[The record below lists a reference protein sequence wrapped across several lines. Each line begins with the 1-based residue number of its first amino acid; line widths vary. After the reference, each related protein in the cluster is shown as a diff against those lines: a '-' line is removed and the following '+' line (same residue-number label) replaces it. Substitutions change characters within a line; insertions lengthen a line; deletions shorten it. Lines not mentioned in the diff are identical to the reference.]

1 MKALKWLLILVSII
15 VLFIGGALVWT
26 GVKNASASKRWLA
39 SPAPPGVMIDVGGN
53 RLYAVVMGKGGPA
66 VIIEPS
72 LGSTSPE
79 WRHIQE
85 ALSKK
90 TAVLCFDRAGYGWS
104 DPGAMPRTGAQELKE
119 LWILLKKTG
128 LKPPYIL
135 LGHEQGALYL
145 EIFARAYPREVAGAV
160 MIDPVSAGND
170 RFKKELD
177 PAVYSNLIDKRPS
190 LKAASFL
197 ARRGLVRA
205 FKAVPY
211 TNLPP
216 ELKVLVIENYSLSKT
231 YEAMLDEY
239 RHRNEDIAR
248 LPSYGAFPPVPL
260 VVFHHSPERYLEELH
275 FYGLSRDEAQR
286 IESIWRAMHHGVAM
300 LSPRGRMI
308 VMKKGLHSPRLEE
321 PETIVRAVSEMLRAA
336 P

>member
-1 MKALKWLLILVSII
+1 MKALKWLLILLSIP
-15 VLFIGGALVWT
+15 VLLIGGALIWT
-26 GVKNASASKRWLA
+26 GAKNSSASKRWLA
-39 SPAPPGVMIDVGGN
+39 SPAAPGVMIDVEGK
-53 RLYAVVMGKGGPA
+53 RLYAVVMGSGSPA

-72 LGSTSPE
+72 LGSSSPE

-90 TAVLCFDRAGYGWS
+90 TTVLCFDRAGYGWS
-104 DPGAMPRTGAQELKE
+104 DPGAVPRTGAQAVKE
-119 LWILLKKTG
+119 LRLLLKKTE
-128 LKPPYIL
+128 LRPPYIL

-211 TNLPP
+211 TDLPP
-216 ELKVLVIENYSLSKT
+216 ELKALVVENYSLPKT

-239 RHRNEDIAR
+239 RNRNEDIAR
-248 LPSYGAFPPVPL
+248 LPSTGAFPPVPL
-260 VVFHHSPERYLEELH
+260 AVFHHSPERYLEELH
-275 FYGLSRDEAQR
+275 FYGLSRDEALK
-286 IESIWRAMHHGVAM
+286 IESIWRDMHRGVAS
-300 LSPRGRMI
+300 LSPHGRMI
-308 VMKKGLHSPRLEE
+308 AMKKGMNSPHLEE
-321 PETIVRAVSEMLRAA
+321 PETIVRAVSEMLHMAR
-336 P
+336 

>member
-1 MKALKWLLILVSII
+1 MKALKWLLIVFIILALLVVG
-15 VLFIGGALVWT
+15 VLLFT
-26 GVKNASASKRWLA
+26 GTRSSLASKRWLA
-39 SPAPPGVMIDVGGN
+39 SPAPPGVMIDAGGG
-53 RLYAVVMGKGGPA
+53 RLYAVVMGKGSPA
-66 VIIEPS
+66 VIIEPA

-79 WRHIQE
+79 WRSIQE
-85 ALSKK
+85 ALADK
-90 TAVLCFDRAGYGWS
+90 TAVLCYDRAGYGWS
-104 DPGAMPRTGAQELKE
+104 DPGLMPRTGEQAVKDLRI
-119 LWILLKKTG
+119 ILNKTG
-128 LKPPYIL
+128 LTPPYIL

-145 EIFARAYPREVAGAV
+145 ELFARAYPREVAGAV
-160 MIDPVSAGND
+160 MIDPISRGND

-197 ARRGLVRA
+197 AGRGLVRA

-211 TNLPP
+211 VNLPP
-216 ELKVLVIENYSLSKT
+216 GLKELVVENYSLPKT

-260 VVFHHSPERYLEELH
+260 AVLHHSPERYLEELH
-275 FYGLSRDEAQR
+275 FYTLSRDEALK
-286 IESIWRAMHHGVAM
+286 IESIWRDMHRGVAS

-308 VMKKGLHSPRLEE
+308 VMKKGVHSPHLEE
-321 PETIVRAVSEMLRAA
+321 PDTIVRAVLEMLRAMR
-336 P
+336 